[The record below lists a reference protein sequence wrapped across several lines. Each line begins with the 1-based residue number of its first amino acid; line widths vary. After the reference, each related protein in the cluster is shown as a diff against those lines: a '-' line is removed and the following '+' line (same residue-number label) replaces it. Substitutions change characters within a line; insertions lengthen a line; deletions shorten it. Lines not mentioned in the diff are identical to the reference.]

1 MRLRNIT
8 NCLNPGNYRRT
19 QAREKSMMEKWVG
32 HSSMTETNYLTAEGA
47 ERLKKEL
54 EQLKGPAR
62 EQLSARLRSA
72 IEEGDLS
79 ENADYISA
87 KEEQGFLEGRIQELE
102 QLLKTAVIIDEE
114 QAGTEEVSI
123 GNYVTIQ
130 ERGFSPTTYHVVGP
144 KEADPGNGKIS
155 HLSPIGKALLGH
167 KKGEEIDVEIPDG
180 ELHIK
185 ILKIK

>member
-1 MRLRNIT
+1 
-8 NCLNPGNYRRT
+8 
-19 QAREKSMMEKWVG
+19 MEKWVG
-32 HSSMTETNYLTAEGA
+32 HSSMTETNYLTAEGE

-54 EQLKGPAR
+54 ENLKGPER
-62 EQLSARLRSA
+62 DKLSARLRSA

-79 ENADYISA
+79 ENADYIAA
-87 KEEQGFLEGRIQELE
+87 KEDQGFLEGRILELE
-102 QLLKTAVIIDEE
+102 QLLRTAVIIDEE

-130 ERGFSPTTYHVVGP
+130 EKGYTPKTYHVVGP

-167 KKGEEIDVEIPDG
+167 KKGDEINVEIPDG
-180 ELHIK
+180 ELYIK
-185 ILKIK
+185 IVKIE